1 MNSRYKER
9 EREIGNQEEDYEKG
23 VRRVLYT

>member
-9 EREIGNQEEDYEKG
+9 EREIENQEEDYEKG

>member
-9 EREIGNQEEDYEKG
+9 EREIENQEEDYEKR